1 MALQALG
8 AQRRS
13 LVTRFGVIVMA
24 LALAGCQALLPGGRD
39 RPTETPPPTTQTP
52 PPITQGIPQDE
63 SRHRVALL
71 VPMSGNNAGVGQSI
85 ANAANMAILDTG
97 GERVRITTYD
107 TAGAGGAS
115 AAANRA
121 LADGNRLFL
130 GPLLADNV
138 RLAAPIASSAGVPV
152 IAFSNDTGVA
162 GNGTYVLGFTPTQSI
177 DRVVEYAHGQGA
189 RRFGALVPQGLYG
202 QRASAAFTQS
212 VRDHGGTVAGIR
224 TYERSG
230 RSLQLAVTQL
240 NGDGPFDAVL
250 VADSGST
257 ATQAVSMLRDR
268 GATDAQILGTEL
280 WNNQPNLTRERAMHG
295 AVFASV
301 SDRMFETLSS
311 RYRSRF
317 SSAPYRLSSLGYD
330 AALLVVRIAQDWG
343 MGQPFPTGELL
354 DSGGFTGV
362 DGAFRFL
369 SGGVAQRALEVQRIG
384 PSGFSV
390 VSQAPGGFGED

>member
-1 MALQALG
+1 MALQAVG

-13 LVTRFGVIVMA
+13 LFSRFGVIVIA
-24 LALAGCQALLPGGRD
+24 LALAGCQAILPGRD
-39 RPTETPPPTTQTP
+39 RPSDDAPPPTETA

-71 VPMSGNNAGVGQSI
+71 VPMSGNNQGVGRSI

-107 TAGAGGAS
+107 TAAAGGAR

-138 RLAAPIASSAGVPV
+138 RIAGPVARSAGIPV
-152 IAFSNDTGVA
+152 ISFSNDVGVA
-162 GNGTYVLGFTPTQSI
+162 DADTYVLGFTPTQSI
-177 DRVVEYAHGQGA
+177 DRIVEYARDEGA
-189 RRFGALVPQGLYG
+189 RRFAALVPEGLYG
-202 QRASAAFTQS
+202 QRAASAFTQA
-212 VRDHGGTVAGIR
+212 VRNGGGTVVAIR

-230 RSLQLAVTQL
+230 RSLQLATTQL

-250 VADSGST
+250 IADSGST
-257 ATQAVSMLRDR
+257 ASQAVAMLRER
-268 GATDAQILGTEL
+268 GATDALVLGTEL
-280 WNNQPNLTRERAMHG
+280 WNNQPNLANDRTMHG

-301 SDRMFETLSS
+301 SDRMFRTLSE

-317 SSAPYRLSSLGYD
+317 NSAPYRLSSLGYD
-330 AALLVVRIAQDWG
+330 AALLVVRIAREWNIG
-343 MGQPFPTGELL
+343 ETFPRGELL

-362 DGAFRFL
+362 DGAFRFRAD
-369 SGGVAQRALEVQRIG
+369 GVAQRALEVQRIG
-384 PSGFSV
+384 PQGFVV
-390 VSQAPGGFGED
+390 VSQAPGGFGDD

>member
-1 MALQALG
+1 MASQAVG

-13 LVTRFGVIVMA
+13 LVKRFGAIVMA
-24 LALAGCQALLPGGRD
+24 FALAGCQALLPGGD
-39 RPTETPPPTTQTP
+39 RPYDTPPPTEQPDT
-52 PPITQGIPQDE
+52 PITSGIPQDE

-107 TAGAGGAS
+107 TAAAGGTR

-152 IAFSNDTGVA
+152 VSFSNDTGVA

-177 DRVVEYAHGQGA
+177 DRIVEYAHEQGA
-189 RRFGALVPQGLYG
+189 RRFAALVPEGLYG
-202 QRASAAFTQS
+202 QRASAAFSQA
-212 VRDHGGTVAGIR
+212 VRDRGGVVAGIR
-224 TYERSG
+224 TYQRSG

-240 NGDGPFDAVL
+240 NGDSPFDAVL
-250 VADSGST
+250 IADSGTT
-257 ATQAVSMLRDR
+257 AAQAAAMLRDR
-268 GATDAQILGTEL
+268 GATGAQILGTEL
-280 WNNQPNLTRERAMHG
+280 WNNQPDLAREQSMHG
-295 AVFASV
+295 AIFASV
-301 SDRMFETLSS
+301 SDRMFETLSR

-330 AALLVVRIAQDWG
+330 AALLVVRIARDWD
-343 MGQPFPTGELL
+343 MGNPFPTDELL
-354 DSGGFTGV
+354 DEGGFTGV
-362 DGAFRFL
+362 DGAFRFI
-369 SGGVAQRALEVQRIG
+369 SNGVAQRALEVQRIG

-390 VSQAPGGFGED
+390 VSQAPGGFGND